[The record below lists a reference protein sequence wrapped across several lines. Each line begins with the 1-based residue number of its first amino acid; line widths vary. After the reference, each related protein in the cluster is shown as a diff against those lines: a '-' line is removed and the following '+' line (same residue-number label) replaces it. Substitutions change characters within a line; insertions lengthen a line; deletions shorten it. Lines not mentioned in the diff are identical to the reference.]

1 MKPATKFPETI
12 IEIYDEEQIYNVLAI
27 TEFKPKNVVYIGTRK
42 LKSKKLKTSI
52 ISCYRS
58 LGIEVRCYF
67 YSTDMLSISSI
78 KNELLTIEKEFPNYV
93 IDLTGGS
100 EVALV
105 AVGMLAKEYG
115 IPLMRYDKYESRY
128 RNIFNCPIAEKLIS
142 APHFTVEAFMK
153 LAGSE
158 IKQHGH
164 IAIDSLDH
172 MTAQD
177 IFRAWDIFKRQ
188 YQSWHRMVLY
198 LQQVSK
204 RTSDSK
210 ELSVSAPTLI
220 YSGERIVNCE
230 TMLMNELAAARL
242 ILDYSQKN
250 GRVSFRYKNELMRSC
265 LIDTGICLE
274 LYVYATAMQS
284 REFDDVKISV
294 VVDWDGDLE
303 ARINTLNEIDVML
316 VHGQVP
322 LFVSCKSGSPNVVA
336 LNEIKMLASQFGG
349 ENGRAVLVT
358 MADVRTN
365 DPFLYQRAADMGV
378 ALIDYTDLIDDKL
391 EKKLLTAARL

>member
-1 MKPATKFPETI
+1 MEPAVKFPETI
-12 IEIYDEEQIYNVLAI
+12 IEIYDDEQIYNVLAI

-42 LKSKKLKTSI
+42 LKSRKLKASI

-58 LGIEVRCYF
+58 LGIDVKCFF
-67 YSTDMLSISSI
+67 YSTDMLSIEAI
-78 KNELLTIEKEFPNYV
+78 MNELKSIEKDFPAYV

-105 AVGMLAKEYG
+105 AVGMLAKERG
-115 IPLMRYDKYESRY
+115 IPLMRYDRYEYRY
-128 RNIFNCPIAEKLIS
+128 RNIFNCPCAERMVS

-164 IAIDSLDH
+164 LSLDSLDP
-172 MTAQD
+172 MTARD
-177 IFRAWDIFKRQ
+177 IFQIWEVFKRS
-188 YQSWHRMVLY
+188 YQSWHRLVLY

-204 RTSDSK
+204 RPSDQTS
-210 ELSVSAPTLI
+210 LSVYAPMLI

-230 TMLMNELAAARL
+230 TLLMNELAAAGIL
-242 ILDYSQKN
+242 LDYSVKG

-284 REFDDVKISV
+284 GEFDDVKLSIV
-294 VVDWDGDLE
+294 IDWDGDLE

-316 VHGQVP
+316 VRGQVP
-322 LFVSCKSGSPNVVA
+322 VFISCKSGSPNVVA
-336 LNEIKMLASQFGG
+336 LNEIKTLATQFGG
-349 ENGRAVLVT
+349 ENGRPVLVT

-365 DPFLYQRAADMGV
+365 DPFLYQRALDMGIAV
-378 ALIDYTDLIDDKL
+378 IDYTDIIGDKL
-391 EKKLLTAARL
+391 EKRLMTIARL